1 VNVPVPP
8 PPVLKP
14 VTLNVPPVLFV
25 KVAVP
30 FECVPPV
37 TRMSAVI
44 GKLRYVVAEIV
55 VADTPPV
62 NVAPVRLAF
71 VVMMC

>member
-1 VNVPVPP
+1 
-8 PPVLKP
+8 
-14 VTLNVPPVLFV
+14 
-25 KVAVP
+25 
-30 FECVPPV
+30 
-37 TRMSAVI
+37 MSAVI

-62 NVAPVRLAF
+62 NAPVRLAF